1 MKLLKK
7 QFRQSQSVEFLVY
20 FLTASLTAVSGLATE
35 YGEFSV
41 DSRLRFESAE
51 ADGLEDADNL
61 SLRIRIGY
69 ATPEYRGL
77 KAMVEG
83 EFTGVAD
90 EGSYNAAGVHG
101 DRDKAVIADPKNA
114 QLDQAYVDYTINGTT
129 TKIGRQRIVLDNA
142 RFVGDVAWR
151 QNRQTFDAASIKS
164 TSIEKLSL
172 FYAFMDNVVRIF
184 GSEAPSTGAN
194 AREAESSSH
203 LANVSYSAHKS
214 ATITGYAYLLDLDKV
229 PSTFSADTFG
239 VYTKGSIPVVEHGSL
254 GYYAE
259 YAYQEDAGDN
269 PLNYEADYY
278 HGKVTGSF
286 KEISVIVGYEVLGSD
301 DTGSVDDD
309 GAPVFTGFKTPLA
322 TLHKFNGFADRFLN
336 TPDKGLEDVYVML
349 GYRFMIPGAGPLTAN
364 VWHHDFSAEKGD
376 EDLGDEWDALF
387 VKPFEIELIPGSF
400 KALVKLA
407 FYEAGDSGADTDRLS
422 AELNY
427 AVTF

>member
-1 MKLLKK
+1 MLLAKKL
-7 QFRQSQSVEFLVY
+7 FRRNRSIVFLV
-20 FLTASLTAVSGLATE
+20 FVLAAALITSSGRATE
-35 YGEFSV
+35 YGDISV

-51 ADGLEDADNL
+51 IDGLEDADNL
-61 SLRIRIGY
+61 SLRVRVGY

-77 KAMVEG
+77 RAMVEG

-90 EGSYNAAGVHG
+90 EGTYNAAGVHG
-101 DRDKAVIADPKNA
+101 DPDKAVIADPKNA
-114 QLDQAYVDYTINGTT
+114 QLDQAYVDYTIDGTT
-129 TKIGRQRIVLDNA
+129 TRVGRQRIVLDDA

-151 QNRQTFDAASIKS
+151 QSRQTFDAASIKS
-164 TSIEKLSL
+164 TSIENLSL
-172 FYAFMDNVVRIF
+172 FYAFVDNVVRIF

-194 AREAESSSH
+194 AKEAESSSH
-203 LANVSYSAHKS
+203 LANVSYEAHES
-214 ATITGYAYLLDLDKV
+214 ATVTGYAYLLDLDNV
-229 PSTFSADTFG
+229 PATLSADTFG
-239 VYTKGSIPVVEHGSL
+239 VHGKGSIPVVEHGSL

-269 PLNYEADYY
+269 PLSYEADYY
-278 HGKVTGSF
+278 HGKVSGSF
-286 KEISVIVGYEVLGSD
+286 MEISANAGYEVLGSD
-301 DTGSVDDD
+301 DTGSVGDD

-336 TPDKGLEDVYVML
+336 TPDKGLEDLYVML
-349 GYRFMIPGAGPLTAN
+349 SYRFMIPGAGPLTTS
-364 VWHHDFSAEKGD
+364 VWYHDFSSEKGD

-387 VKPFEIELIPGSF
+387 VKPFEIESIPGSF

-407 FYEAGDSGADTDRLS
+407 FYEGGDSGADTDRLT